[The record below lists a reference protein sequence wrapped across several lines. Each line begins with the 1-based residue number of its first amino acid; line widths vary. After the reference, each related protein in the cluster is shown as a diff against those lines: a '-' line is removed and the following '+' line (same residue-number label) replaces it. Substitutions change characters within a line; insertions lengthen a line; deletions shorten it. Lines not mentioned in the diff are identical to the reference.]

1 MNVTQDEIVDRQAT
15 LNIEVGP
22 ESLEEHMAKA
32 YKSLVDRVAVP
43 GFRKGK
49 APRQVFERAFGRDR
63 LIEEALETMVPDVVR
78 DAIEEAD
85 IEAAGTPRV
94 EVLERD
100 PAPKI
105 KAIVPLT
112 PTVELGDYNAIR
124 FDDKPDLI
132 TDEQVEESLTRIRE
146 GNATWEPK
154 EGAAELDDMAVLEKL
169 TATAGDKE
177 FMSSDNVEYVIFAEA
192 TYPVPGFSTEVI
204 GMSAG
209 EAKEFSLIVPDD
221 YPNSDAAGETALFS
235 ISVSE
240 VKKKVLPELDDD
252 FANGVA
258 EGFETLDELKAKITT
273 DLEVEVKNFFTRQ
286 LEDKAV
292 DAMVESSTVEIP
304 PITIEHESEHV
315 LSEQQQ
321 QLQQFNM
328 SLQDYM
334 TGIGKSPDEFVAE
347 AKETARTRL
356 IRALV
361 VEELA
366 NAESVEVSEED
377 LRDEI
382 NQMKQA
388 ATSPADRA
396 QYETDR
402 ARDSISTML
411 RRRSALTRLVEI
423 ATQDQPELGSAPEA
437 KALAKPKKKTPAK
450 KATAKSGTATKKKT
464 PAKKKPKSSSPQ

>member
-1 MNVTQDEIVDRQAT
+1 VNVTQDEIVDRQAT
-15 LNIEVGP
+15 LNIEVDA
-22 ESLEEHMAKA
+22 ESLEEHMARA
-32 YKSLVDRVAVP
+32 YKSLVGRVNVP
-43 GFRKGK
+43 GFRKGR
-49 APRQVFERAFGRDR
+49 APRLLFERAFGRDR
-63 LIEEALETMVPDVVR
+63 LIEEAMETMVPEVVQE
-78 DAIEEAD
+78 AIEETK

-124 FDDKPDLI
+124 FDDKPDEI
-132 TDEQVEESLTRIRE
+132 TDVQINESLERIRD

-154 EGAAELDDMAVLEKL
+154 EAAAEIDDMAVLVTLSAMVGEK
-169 TATAGDKE
+169 E
-177 FMSSDNVEYVIFAEA
+177 IISSENVEYVIFAEA
-192 TYPVPGFSTEVI
+192 TYPVPGFSTEVV

-209 EAKEFSLIVPDD
+209 ESKEFSLIIPDD
-221 YPNSDAAGETALFS
+221 YPNPDAAGETAVFS

-240 VKKKVLPELDDD
+240 VKSKVLPDLDDD
-252 FANGVA
+252 FANGVG
-258 EGFETLDELKAKITT
+258 EGFETLAELKAKITE
-273 DLEVEVKNFFTRQ
+273 DLETEVKNFFTRQ
-286 LEDKAV
+286 IEDRAV
-292 DAMVESSTVEIP
+292 DAVVETSKVEIP

-321 QLQQFNM
+321 QLSRFNM

-334 TGIGKSPDEFVAE
+334 TGIGKSPDEFVAD
-347 AKETARTRL
+347 ARETARTRL

-366 NAESVEVSEED
+366 KAESIEVSEED
-377 LRDEI
+377 LRVEI
-382 NQMKQA
+382 NLMKQS

-402 ARDSISTML
+402 ARESIETML
-411 RRRSALTRLVEI
+411 RRRSALSRLVEI
-423 ATQDQPELGSAPEA
+423 ATQDQAEA
-437 KALAKPKKKTPAK
+437 KAEAPAK
-450 KATAKSGTATKKKT
+450 KAAPKAKSGTASKKKT
-464 PAKKKPKSSSPQ
+464 PKKSDSPTDDKK

>member
-1 MNVTQDEIVDRQAT
+1 VNVTQDEIVDRQAT
-15 LNIEVGP
+15 LNIDVGA
-22 ESLEEHMAKA
+22 ESLEEHMARA
-32 YKSLVDRVAVP
+32 YQSLVGRVAVP

-49 APRQVFERAFGRDR
+49 APRQIFERAFGRDR
-63 LIEEALETMVPDVVR
+63 LIEEALETMVPQVVQE
-78 DAIEEAD
+78 AIDETEL
-85 IEAAGTPRV
+85 EAAGTPRV
-94 EVLERD
+94 EVIERD
-100 PAPKI
+100 PSPKI

-124 FDDKPDLI
+124 FDDKPDEV
-132 TDEQVEESLTRIRE
+132 TSEQVEESLARIRE

-154 EGAAELDDMAVLEKL
+154 EGTAELDDMAVLETL
-169 TATAGDKE
+169 TATASGKE
-177 FMSSDNVEYVIFAEA
+177 FMSSENVEYMIFAEA

-204 GMSAG
+204 GMAAG
-209 EAKEFSLIVPDD
+209 DSKEFSLIVPDD
-221 YPNSDAAGETALFS
+221 YPNPDAAGETATFS

-240 VKKKVLPELDDD
+240 VKKKILPDLDDD

-273 DLEVEVKNFFTRQ
+273 DLETEVKNFFSRQ
-286 LEDKAV
+286 IEDKAV
-292 DAMVESSTVEIP
+292 DAVVETSRVEIP

-321 QLQQFNM
+321 QLSRFNM

-334 TGIGKSPDEFVAE
+334 SGLGKTPDEFIAE
-347 AKETARTRL
+347 ARETAETRL
-356 IRALV
+356 IRALI

-377 LRDEI
+377 LRAEI
-382 NQMKQA
+382 DLMKQS

-402 ARDSISTML
+402 ARESISTML
-411 RRRSALTRLVEI
+411 RRRSALSRLVEI
-423 ATQDQPELGSAPEA
+423 ATQDQTEPEA
-437 KALAKPKKKTPAK
+437 EASQKTKPKKAPAK
-450 KATAKSGTATKKKT
+450 KATAKS
-464 PAKKKPKSSSPQ
+464 KSSTPKK

>member
-15 LNIEVGP
+15 LNIEVGA
-22 ESLEEHMAKA
+22 ESLEEHMARA
-32 YKSLVDRVAVP
+32 YQSLVSRVAVP

-49 APRQVFERAFGRDR
+49 APRQIFERAFGRAR
-63 LIEEALETMVPDVVR
+63 LIEEALEIMVPQVVQ
-78 DAIEEAD
+78 DAIDETNL
-85 IEAAGTPRV
+85 EAAGTPRV
-94 EVLERD
+94 EVIERD
-100 PAPKI
+100 PSPKI

-124 FDDKPDLI
+124 FDDKPDVI
-132 TDEQVEESLTRIRE
+132 TDKQVEESLDRIRE
-146 GNATWEPK
+146 SNATWEPK
-154 EGAAELDDMAVLEKL
+154 EGAADLDDMAVLEKM

-177 FMSSDNVEYVIFAEA
+177 IISSENVEYVIFSEA

-204 GMSAG
+204 GMAAG
-209 EAKEFSLIVPDD
+209 DSKEFSLIIPDD
-221 YPNSDAAGETALFS
+221 YPNPDAAGETALFS

-240 VKKKVLPELDDD
+240 VKKKILPDLDDD

-258 EGFETLDELKAKITT
+258 EGFETLDEFKAKITT
-273 DLEVEVKNFFTRQ
+273 DLEIEVKNFFTRQ
-286 LEDKAV
+286 IEDKAV
-292 DAMVESSTVEIP
+292 DAIVETSTVEIP

-321 QLQQFNM
+321 QLTRFNM

-334 TGIGKSPDEFVAE
+334 TGIGKTPDEFVAD
-347 AKETARTRL
+347 ARETAKSRL

-366 NAESVEVSEED
+366 NAESVEVSEDD
-377 LRDEI
+377 LRVEI
-382 NQMKQA
+382 NLMKQS
-388 ATSPADRA
+388 ATSPSDRA

-402 ARDSISTML
+402 ARESISTML

-423 ATQDQPELGSAPEA
+423 VTQDQTEPEA
-437 KALAKPKKKTPAK
+437 KASREPTKLKKKAPPK
-450 KATAKSGTATKKKT
+450 KATAKSGTASKKKT
-464 PAKKKPKSSSPQ
+464 PAKKKPKSSTTKK